1 MNKINQ
7 LFFWIVFF
15 CMSFALNAM
24 EQSSSSFSSS
34 LFSSSSSEQIGAN
47 VPHNATPRDDQK
59 QSTGAV
65 AAGTLPQAMTTV
77 SQASDSSTISLAA
90 QCHLDYVTSILDP
103 SYATIL
109 MRAIDLENI
118 NDLIAYCSAENYA
131 KIYPLIKLLVI
142 HGQYDYLKRL
152 FDLLSANDIPF
163 DVNKTPVGE
172 NESLLK
178 VAFHRLQC
186 AINENGDTQNYE
198 KIIKLLFESCG
209 AHIFDFIQADLVVW
223 VKYFINI
230 GADLDFFDTDGFS
243 DLYKKSKS
251 IKMLQCLISLKVPSF
266 CTGSRYEA
274 LAQAVEKSDIVG
286 VAQAIRSGAK
296 GPYLF
301 NAAGQNLLSVAA
313 KNNQVKIAENLL
325 LNAQQ
330 TLDFLVQNDDYETL
344 QFIFSNGL
352 FRLNKNQRNCLM
364 RLAAKNKKMI
374 DLLSKFD
381 ATMSEEEKKDDDLE
395 IHMMTVC
402 PQPGRLTA
410 QPVQN
415 SGLDVWSLGTR
426 FLDLSNVK
434 DRGSVLLSSSSSS
447 QQSGQKP
454 AVSFLSQA
462 IAEKK
467 RSRLTQEAARSSES
481 QSVSRKRKDFDDEKE
496 EKEAPRPLKHERIL
510 VDASFDQNTHVTQAA
525 VTQTSASSSSVASS
539 VEPSVRLAQVNHT
552 SSVPVNF
559 NPLRWLMA
567 VNIDTIIKPLKFSKI

>member
-15 CMSFALNAM
+15 CMSFALNPM

-34 LFSSSSSEQIGAN
+34 LFSSSSPEQIGAN

-59 QSTGAV
+59 QLTGAV
-65 AAGTLPQAMTTV
+65 AAGTLPPAMTTV

-90 QCHLDYVTSILDP
+90 QCHLDYVASIMDP
-103 SYATIL
+103 LYATIL
-109 MRAIDLENI
+109 MRAIDLEKI

-223 VKYFINI
+223 VKYFISI
-230 GADLDFFDTDGFS
+230 GADLDFFDTCGFS

-286 VAQAIRSGAK
+286 VARAIRSGAT

-352 FRLNKNQRNCLM
+352 FCLNKNQRSSLM
-364 RLAAKNKKMI
+364 RHAGENKKMI
-374 DLLSKFD
+374 DLLNKFD
-381 ATMSEEEKKDDDLE
+381 ATMSEEEKKADDLE

-402 PQPGRLTA
+402 PQLGRLKA

-415 SGLDVWSLGTR
+415 SGLDVWSLGASV
-426 FLDLSNVK
+426 LDLLNVK
-434 DRGSVLLSSSSSS
+434 DRGSILSSSSSSS
-447 QQSGQKP
+447 QQSEQN
-454 AVSFLSQA
+454 ASFSILSEA

-467 RSRLTQEAARSSES
+467 RSRLAQAARSSES
-481 QSVSRKRKDFDDEKE
+481 QSVPHKRKDFDDEKE
-496 EKEAPRPLKHERIL
+496 QEESPRPLKRERTL
-510 VDASFDQNTHVTQAA
+510 VDGSFDQNTHATQAA
-525 VTQTSASSSSVASS
+525 CAQTSASSSSVGAS
-539 VEPSVRLAQVNHT
+539 VAPAVRTAQVNHT
-552 SSVPVNF
+552 SAAPADF
-559 NPLRWLMA
+559 NPRAWLMA
-567 VNIDTIIKPLKFSKI
+567 VNVDTIKPWKFSRI